1 MYSSI
6 KLENISKSTHMS
18 PLMTKK
24 LIDIFYTSTDTILE
38 KMEVAI
44 DKEDFDQIF
53 RTAHTIKGSASNLL
67 FESLASV
74 AKEIELSAQKEEY
87 IDYGK
92 KFLKLKDILK
102 NTKII

>member
-1 MYSSI
+1 MYTSI

-18 PLMTKK
+18 LPMTKK

-38 KMEVAI
+38 NMEIAI

-53 RTAHTIKGSASNLL
+53 RTAHTIKGSAANLL
-67 FESLASV
+67 FESLAIT
-74 AKEIELSAQKEEY
+74 AKEIELSAQKEED

-102 NTKII
+102 NTKFI